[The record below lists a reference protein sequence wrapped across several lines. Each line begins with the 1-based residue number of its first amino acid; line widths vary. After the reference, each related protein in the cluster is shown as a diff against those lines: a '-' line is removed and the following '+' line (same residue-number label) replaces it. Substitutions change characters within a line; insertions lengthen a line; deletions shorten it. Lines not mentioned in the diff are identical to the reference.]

1 MLQPTEHKLTVLYNE
16 PVNKSTDVELED
28 VFQMLDELH
37 TAASEGALHSVT
49 TLNKRD
55 LLAWLQDVIYTAQET
70 IAEINH
76 HEHLQQPVLRVVE
89 RPQADKRHA

>member
-37 TAASEGALHSVT
+37 TAASEGTLHMAT

-55 LLAWLQDVIYTAQET
+55 LLAWLQEVIYTAEET
-70 IAEINH
+70 IAEIKH
-76 HEHLQQPVLRVVE
+76 HECLQEPVLRVVE
-89 RPQADKRHA
+89 RQQVDKRHA